1 MTFRFGNFA
10 ESEDGN
16 AVIDWVVLMAGVVLL
31 ALSVVITVTAN
42 VQQITDD
49 TSERVEDKQDFRPV

>member
-10 ESEDGN
+10 KSEDGN